1 MGALVAAQKHQQN
14 LHNKLNS
21 QMQNVAK
28 TLQNVLN
35 SNRQDS
41 KISNSIRNIVEEIK
55 LRQENSM
62 ISSKEADDLSL
73 D

>member
-1 MGALVAAQKHQQN
+1 MGALVAARKHQQN
-14 LHNKLNS
+14 MHNKLNN

-28 TLQNVLN
+28 TLQNVLT

-62 ISSKEADDLSL
+62 ISSKEGDDLSL

>member
-55 LRQENSM
+55 LKQENSM

>member
-21 QMQNVAK
+21 QMQNFAK

>member
-14 LHNKLNS
+14 LHNKLNF

>member
-55 LRQENSM
+55 IKQENSM

>member
-1 MGALVAAQKHQQN
+1 MGALVAAQKNQQN

-55 LRQENSM
+55 IKQENSM